1 MGGNPMSEFL
11 LEIFCEEIPAR
22 MQKRAGA
29 DLTKAL
35 TDGFKK
41 AGLSVE
47 NVTSFYGPRRLTFA
61 AEIPARSPDIS
72 EERKGPR
79 VGSPEQA
86 LAGFM
91 RGAGLTDISQAEIR
105 SDKKGDHYV
114 AVIEQAG
121 RDAGEIIAELI
132 PAVMNDFPWP
142 KSMTSGGS
150 NFRWVRPLQKI
161 VCLLEGKV
169 VPFEVGGVQSG
180 NETEGHRR
188 LGKGPYT
195 IKGLQDYVS
204 VLETKGFVVLDAE
217 TRAEIILKDAK
228 AACAK
233 KGLELVEDAG
243 LLAEVAGLAEW
254 PVVIL
259 GDMDPSFLELPGEV
273 IRLSMRTHQKYFAVK
288 NPKTGKLAPHFI
300 VVANQ
305 VAPDGGKAIAEGNS
319 RVLSA
324 RLADAQFFQS
334 EDAKKKLI
342 DYYEKLD
349 TVVFH
354 KKLGSIKDKAERVA
368 ALAKELAPKV
378 GADPDKAEQAAK
390 LAKCD
395 LVTNMVIEFTS
406 LQGQIGAQMYMAE
419 GGDKD
424 IAVAIEEHY
433 KPQGPS
439 DSVPTNPVAVAV
451 ALADKLDTLV
461 GFWAIDEKPTGS
473 KDPFALRRAA
483 LGVVRIIL
491 ENGIRLEFDQSN
503 FVRRVIRQVIV
514 CANETI
520 RSSHMN
526 TAKLS
531 GPSSTEEK
539 MINWWESRINRFDD
553 IGRSSISPI
562 ETSMRLSEPEPM
574 QIEREINQNLLAFI
588 LDRLKGDL
596 RDKGVRHDIIDAA
609 LAQGG
614 DDLVAIVNRVNAL
627 QTFLGTSEGADLLAG
642 YKRAANILKAEEKK
656 GVLPDGDPKKAT
668 QAEETALFTALT
680 KARPAIEAALAKE
693 DYAGAMG
700 ALAGLRGPID
710 AFFDK
715 VMVVSD
721 VKDERENRLRL
732 LMAIRNTAQQI
743 ADFDKLDG

>member
-1 MGGNPMSEFL
+1 MSEFL
-11 LEIFCEEIPAR
+11 FEIFCEEIPAR

-35 TDGFKK
+35 TDGLKK

-47 NVTSFYGPRRLTFA
+47 NVTAFYGPRRLTFA
-61 AEIPARSPDIS
+61 ADIPARSPDIS

-114 AVIEQAG
+114 AVIQQDG

-142 KSMTSGGS
+142 KSMKSGGS
-150 NFRWVRPLQKI
+150 SFRWVRPLQKI
-161 VCLLEGKV
+161 LCLLDGAV
-169 VPFEVGGVQSG
+169 VPFEVGGIHAG
-180 NETEGHRR
+180 NETEGHRI

-195 IKGLQDYVS
+195 IKGLGHYFE
-204 VLETKGFVVLDAE
+204 VLESKGHVVLDAGA
-217 TRAEIILKDAK
+217 RADIILNDAK
-228 AACAK
+228 AACGK

-254 PVVIL
+254 PFVIL

-288 NPKTGKLAPHFI
+288 NPKTGTLAPHFI

-334 EDAKKKLI
+334 EDAKKNLI
-342 DYYEKLD
+342 DYYDKLD

-406 LQGQIGAQMYMAE
+406 LQGQIGAQMYAAE

-424 IAVAIEEHY
+424 IAIAIEEHY

-483 LGVVRIIL
+483 LGIVRIVL
-491 ENGIRLEFDQSN
+491 ENDVRLN
-503 FVRRVIRQVIV
+503 F
-514 CANETI
+514 APLF
-520 RSSHMN
+520 SD
-526 TAKLS
+526 LS
-531 GPSSTEEK
+531 GWADNLVGLVSVEGIIGENTLNIPEGSAWDIPAEHSNSFEESIFQISL
-539 MINWWESRINRFDD
+539 MIELW
-553 IGRSSISPI
+553 
-562 ETSMRLSEPEPM
+562 
-574 QIEREINQNLLAFI
+574 QFI

-596 RDKGVRHDIIDAA
+596 RDKGLLHDIIDAA
-609 LAQGG
+609 FAQGG
-614 DDLVAIVNRVNAL
+614 DDLVAIVNRVHAL
-627 QTFLGTSEGADLLAG
+627 QTFLGTSEGTDLLAG

-656 GVLPDGDPKKAT
+656 GALPDGQPGKGT

-680 KARPAIEAALAKE
+680 KARPKIETALGQE

-721 VKDERENRLRL
+721 DPAERENRLRL
-732 LMAIRNTAQQI
+732 LIAIRRTAEQI
-743 ADFDKLDG
+743 ADFDKVDG